1 MQMNGKGEKDNNRP
15 INKEPVPTASFGL
28 GMAGI
33 GEQIG
38 RYKLLRIL
46 GEGGFGIVY
55 LAEQQRPMKRQV
67 ALKIIKPGMDSAQVI
82 RRFEAER
89 QALALLDH
97 PNVAHVYDA
106 GTTEAGRP
114 YFVMEYVK
122 GVPITEHCDR
132 QKLTIEDRLRLFVKV
147 CEAIQHAH
155 QKGIIHRDI
164 KPSNIQVCIQGEQLV
179 PKVID
184 FGVAKALTQPLTER
198 TLVTEQGQML
208 GTPEYISPEQAE
220 MTNQDIDTRSDI
232 YSLGVVL
239 YELLTGTLPF
249 ESGTLR
255 KGSLE
260 QMRQL
265 IRETEPKTPSTRL
278 SSLDLEAS
286 TKLAKCFQCDAESLR
301 RKLRGDLD
309 WITLKAM
316 EKDRVRRYQTA
327 HSLAEDIE
335 RHLNHEPVSASP
347 PSVVYRVR
355 KFFHRHRSQTIGAA
369 VAAVLLV
376 GIIVIFTMYLQLR
389 QERIEAESFD
399 HRRVLSQAL
408 NLFNQRDLVGALK
421 QVESILQSKHVG
433 PDAHLLRAGI
443 LVEGHQPDEARNEL
457 KDLLDER
464 PEIAGAAYALLAR
477 IIWEGQSLGPEQLK
491 MVEKYRQM
499 AEKLLPKTAEA
510 YYLQAML
517 TVTIPKKLKLLDE
530 ALSLNKKHYSSRR
543 LRALTYQASRKYKDL
558 YEDALLMTYSDPN
571 DPLGH
576 SLLATALKELG
587 EYQKA
592 VNCYDEAIELLT
604 SRDDP
609 LYIELNAGRC
619 EALIRMGDY
628 ERANAETQACLKV
641 APDAAILHYHAFCA
655 LTALGKYKQAS
666 THYWRIPE
674 SDFIAAMGPRH
685 WPMKHVFDTLEAGG
699 TWHPPDSKPEGPA
712 FLPMFEA
719 EKTYRNLTAK
729 NTRRLISDGFK
740 PGWSPD
746 GKQVAFSLGFV
757 GYSGIAVY
765 DMKSPET
772 NLLIVPGKDPSW
784 SPDGEH
790 IVFVRDCE
798 VLRLSELTTVERGF
812 HHRALVEE
820 EVWVMNADGS
830 EPRRLAR
837 GAGWPSWKDTT
848 HVYYQSRSGHEPQGL
863 YLISI
868 EDRQAQPEL
877 VLECPDEYPVVSPD
891 NRYVAYDNDNVL
903 QITDL
908 ASQSNAA
915 GWVGPFEVFSGGWSP
930 DSRQFAYGGGARVRI
945 RTGLWIYD
953 IDEKEAVK
961 VLSGQISLA
970 YWSPDS
976 KQLLFQL
983 PVPYNEIWIANID
996 NGLSTIEV
1004 LGPAMTAREHFL
1016 ERIEDCNWKLQ
1027 VDPNLFYEHWERTAS
1042 ALWIGDNRASLY
1054 MQELGL
1060 AVDRVPRHVYK
1071 CYLQAGTMLSRPAFR
1086 DRLMQLN
1093 ILLARKAAEKEPGY
1107 ARHFAYIL
1115 EVFGQQEEADHLWT
1129 LAKPTANF
1137 LVNGGFEDGI
1147 FIPWFRYGY
1156 PTTEVVTEL
1165 VGAAVPEAS
1174 IEGKFCLY
1182 VYVANST
1189 VNASDIGL
1197 VPRGVD
1203 FEAGK
1208 KYTISAFL
1216 KARKGSLDI
1225 TFKPQLGIKP
1235 WDEYGEKIIT
1245 ITDRWAEY
1253 HVTTPV
1259 FTKNVRPAS
1268 FNFHIGHAPG
1278 GFWIDDVKFYEGDY
1292 VPTIIEK

>member
-1 MQMNGKGEKDNNRP
+1 MSDASDKA
-15 INKEPVPTASFGL
+15 NKESEDNKSIPTASFGP

-55 LAEQQRPMKRQV
+55 LAEQQSPMKRQV

-106 GTTEAGRP
+106 GTTKFGRP

-122 GVPITEHCDR
+122 GIPITEHCDR
-132 QKLTIEDRLRLFVKV
+132 QKFTIEERLKLFVKV

-164 KPSNIQVCIQGEQLV
+164 KPSNIQVCIQGEQFV

-198 TLVTEQGQML
+198 TLVTEAGQML

-232 YSLGVVL
+232 YSLGVLL

-249 ESGTLR
+249 ESQTLR

-260 QMRQL
+260 QMREI

-278 SSLDLEAS
+278 SSLNAEAS
-286 TKLAKCFQCDAESLR
+286 TKLAKCRQSDAETLR

-327 HSLAEDIE
+327 HALVEDIE
-335 RHLNHEPVSASP
+335 RHLSHEPVNASP
-347 PSVVYRVR
+347 PSVVYRAR
-355 KFFHRHRSQTIGAA
+355 KFFHRHRSQAVGAA
-369 VAAVLLV
+369 IAMILLV
-376 GIIVIFTMYLQLR
+376 IVIIILTMYLQLR

-399 HRRVLSQAL
+399 HRNVLSEARD
-408 NLFNQRDLVGALK
+408 LFNQRDFAGALK
-421 QVESILQSKHVG
+421 QVESILLSKHVG
-433 PDAHLLRAGI
+433 SEAHLLRAGI
-443 LVEGHQPDEARNEL
+443 LVEGHQPEEAKSEL
-457 KDLLDER
+457 EGLLYEK
-464 PEIAGAAYALLAR
+464 PEITGTAYALLAR
-477 IIWEGQSLGPEQLK
+477 IIYEGLSLGPEELK

-499 AEKLLPKTAEA
+499 AEKLLPETAEA

-517 TVTIPKKLKLLDE
+517 AVTIPKKFKLLDE
-530 ALSLNKKHYSSRR
+530 ALSLNPYHYPSRR
-543 LRALTYQASRKYKDL
+543 LRALTYLAERKYANLKD
-558 YEDALLMTYSDPN
+558 DALLIRYSQPN
-571 DPLGH
+571 DPLSH

-587 EYQKA
+587 EYQEA
-592 VNCYDEAIELLT
+592 VKCYYEAIRLI
-604 SRDDP
+604 SKDDP
-609 LYIELNAGRC
+609 QYIELNSRLC
-619 EALIRMGDY
+619 ENLIRMGQY
-628 ERANAETQACLKV
+628 EHAIAYAEDCLKI
-641 APDAAILHYHAFCA
+641 APDATVMHYHAFCA
-655 LTALGKYKQAS
+655 LTALGEYKKAN
-666 THYWRIPE
+666 THYRRIPE
-674 SDFIAAMGPRH
+674 SDYTAAMGPRH
-685 WPMKHVFDTLEAGG
+685 WPMKYVFDTLEAGG
-699 TWHPPDSKPEGPA
+699 SWHPPDNKPEGPA
-712 FLPMFEA
+712 FLSMFEA

-729 NTRRLISDGFK
+729 KTRRLISDGFK
-740 PGWSPD
+740 AGWSPD

-765 DMKSPET
+765 DMKSQET

-784 SPDGEH
+784 SPDGNH

-798 VLRLSELTTVERGF
+798 VLRLLELTTVERGF
-812 HHRALVEE
+812 HHRAMVEE

-848 HVYYQSRSGHEPQGL
+848 HVYYQSRSGHDPQGL
-863 YLISI
+863 YSISI
-868 EDRQAQPEL
+868 EDRQEQSEL
-877 VLECPDEYPVVSPD
+877 VLACPDEYPVVSPE

-908 ASQSNAA
+908 TLQSSVA
-915 GWVGPFEVFSGGWSP
+915 GWIGPFEIFTGGWSP
-930 DSRQFAYGGGARVRI
+930 DSRQFAYGGGARVRN

-953 IDEKEAVK
+953 IDKKEAVK
-961 VLSGQISLA
+961 VLSGQINLA

-983 PVPYNEIWIANID
+983 SVPYNEIWIAD
-996 NGLSTIEV
+996 LDPGLSTIEA
-1004 LGPAMTAREHFL
+1004 LGPAWTVREHFL

-1027 VDPNLFYEHWERTAS
+1027 VDPNLFYEHWERSAS
-1042 ALWIGDNRASLY
+1042 ALWIDDDRASLY
-1054 MQELGL
+1054 MEELEL
-1060 AVDRVPRHVYK
+1060 AVDRVPRHAYK
-1071 CYLQAGTMLSRPAFR
+1071 CYLQAGTILSRPAFC
-1086 DRLMQLN
+1086 DRLMSLN
-1093 ILLARKAAEKEPGY
+1093 LLLARKAAEKEPGY

-1115 EVFGQQEEADHLWT
+1115 EVIGQQKEADHLWT
-1129 LAKPTANF
+1129 LAKPTANY

-1165 VGAAVPEAS
+1165 VGAAVPEAP

-1182 VYVANST
+1182 VYVTPGMA
-1189 VNASDIGL
+1189 NASDVGL

-1225 TFKPQLGIKP
+1225 TFKPQLGIEP
-1235 WDEYGEKIIT
+1235 WTGYGEKIIT
-1245 ITDRWAEY
+1245 ITDTWAEY

-1259 FTKNVRPAS
+1259 FTKNIRPAS

-1278 GFWIDDVKFYEGDY
+1278 GFWIDDVRFYEGDY
-1292 VPTIIEK
+1292 DPTIIEK